1 MVNAVINS
9 ITKGNQEPV
18 DIQLFDVEKCFDA
31 LWMEECINDIYEAGL
46 NNDKLPLLFLGNQ
59 NAQVVVK
66 TPNGLSPRVNIQDIV
81 MQGSVWG
88 SLFCT
93 TTMDKLGQLAY
104 ENSELL
110 YMYKGLVSVP
120 PICIMIY

>member
-1 MVNAVINS
+1 MLRHLAFTRIDTNGLGWI
-9 ITKGNQEPV
+9 I
-18 DIQLFDVEKCFDA
+18 LF
-31 LWMEECINDIYEAGL
+31 
-46 NNDKLPLLFLGNQ
+46 NNDKLPLLFLENQ
-59 NAQVVVK
+59 NAQVAVK
-66 TPNGLSPRVNIQDIV
+66 TPNGLSPRVNIQNIV

-110 YMYKGLVSVP
+110 YIYKGLGSVP
-120 PICIMIY
+120 PICMVDDIQLYLYLSI